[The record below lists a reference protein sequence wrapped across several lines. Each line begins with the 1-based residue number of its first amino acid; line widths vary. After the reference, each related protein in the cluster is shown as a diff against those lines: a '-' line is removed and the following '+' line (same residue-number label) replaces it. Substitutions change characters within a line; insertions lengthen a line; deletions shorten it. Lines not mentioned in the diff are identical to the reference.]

1 VTKSRALGG
10 QHGEKTLHRAPGS
23 PREGKHPDCRDGVPL
38 RGGHRNGDL
47 GRCNMREG
55 ILPLEYMRHRRP
67 RGARRVKEEGSHLS
81 PIAGTAYEREGRPFH
96 SWLAGPRT
104 HITIVST
111 ILGATD
117 GGYRKVASHAAGRRM
132 VVFDASLE
140 GGLAP
145 VLRKVSTV
153 RSGSLPASS
162 PKREEA
168 VACFFRRTSGRRKR
182 GLTERRRRKRL
193 HAGAEKRGLDARGR
207 ARASF
212 CRSRSRQLVVWRRE
226 AGALHPK
233 RVGSVRGRASSVR
246 AHRAKARTV
255 GRERAPVL
263 NRSGNL
269 T

>member
-38 RGGHRNGDL
+38 RGGRRNGDL
-47 GRCNMREG
+47 GWCSMREG
-55 ILPLEYMRHRRP
+55 IHPLENMRHRRP

-96 SWLAGPRT
+96 SWLAGPCT
-104 HITIVST
+104 HIAIVST

-117 GGYRKVASHAAGRRM
+117 GGYRKVASHAAGRRT
-132 VVFDASLE
+132 VVFGASLE
-140 GGLAP
+140 DGLAP
-145 VLRKVSTV
+145 GFRKVSKV
-153 RSGSLPASS
+153 RSGSLPAPSPNEKGLSHASS
-162 PKREEA
+162 AEQAGEGSGGRPNGAGGNASTPERKSEDWTLEVVLA
-168 VACFFRRTSGRRKR
+168 RR
-182 GLTERRRRKRL
+182 
-193 HAGAEKRGLDARGR
+193 
-207 ARASF
+207 F

-226 AGALHPK
+226 AGALHSK

-246 AHRAKARTV
+246 PHRAKARTV

-263 NRSGNL
+263 DRSGNL